1 MESSSPVDGPPLE
14 EGEERKAEEM
24 EDSKREE
31 EEEEA
36 NEEKPRPEEFKFLD
50 LLKLQIR
57 VDRSNEI
64 HKEILNANCDF
75 TVREAFRM
83 FDQDNKGHVT
93 AADLEQKVIELNISE
108 SAVPIILQRFDRD
121 NDATLSYEEFRKM
134 ITPLNRVYQANEFP
148 SYGGRN
154 SRASSPGS
162 LRARPD
168 YAADVSSDPVY
179 LKHRHESWEED
190 LKEYVETLTKA
201 EEILLGLRTE
211 LQLDI
216 E

>member
-1 MESSSPVDGPPLE
+1 
-14 EGEERKAEEM
+14 
-24 EDSKREE
+24 
-31 EEEEA
+31 
-36 NEEKPRPEEFKFLD
+36 
-50 LLKLQIR
+50 
-57 VDRSNEI
+57 
-64 HKEILNANCDF
+64 
-75 TVREAFRM
+75 
-83 FDQDNKGHVT
+83 VT
-93 AADLEQKVIELNISE
+93 EADLAQKVIDLDISE

-121 NDATLSYEEFRKM
+121 NDTTLSYEEFRKM
-134 ITPLNRVYQANEFP
+134 VTPLNK
-148 SYGGRN
+148 SYHGSEYPPYGGGRN

-179 LKHRHESWEED
+179 LKHRHASWEED
-190 LKEYVETLTKA
+190 LKEYIETLTKA